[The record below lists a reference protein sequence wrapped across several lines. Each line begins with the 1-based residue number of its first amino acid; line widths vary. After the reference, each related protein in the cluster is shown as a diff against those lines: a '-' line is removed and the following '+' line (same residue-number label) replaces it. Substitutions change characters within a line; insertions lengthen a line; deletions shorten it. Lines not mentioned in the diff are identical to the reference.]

1 MKHLILLLLLFVSN
15 FSLAD
20 AVDVYFGTSGKDA
33 KGIYH
38 AKLNTEKGKLSGIN
52 LTAGVKSPS
61 FLAFHP
67 DRKIIYAAALMEQD
81 HSVVAYAIDENGK
94 LSFINSEVISDSGG
108 THIGV
113 HPSGKF
119 LMTAQYS
126 GGSIAV
132 FPLGKDGRV
141 MPRSQLIEHAGGS
154 GVVPKRQDKSHPHW
168 VGFSPDGRFAMVP
181 DLGLDQIVVYHVQS
195 DQTSIKRIG
204 AIDGV
209 PGGGPRHMRFS
220 VDGEYIFLLN
230 ELALSVSTFAYDS
243 EEGSAELVATTPTLS
258 PAMKKKESF
267 NSSSEILVHPNGK
280 FVYAGNRGSD
290 TVTAF
295 QIDPETGRLYV
306 TDVEPIRGSWPR
318 NINLDSSGRWLLA
331 AGQFSDTVAVFSI
344 DTETGELTFP
354 RGNVFPVPDVTC
366 VLLND

>member
-1 MKHLILLLLLFVSN
+1 MSVSN
-15 FSLAD
+15 FALAD
-20 AVDVYFGTSGKDA
+20 AVDVYFGTGGKDG

-38 AKLNTEKGKLSGIN
+38 SKLDKEKGKLSGIN
-52 LTAGVKSPS
+52 LAAEVKSPG

-67 DRKIIYAAALMEQD
+67 DRKVIYAVAVMEQE
-81 HSVVAYAIDENGK
+81 HSVVAYSISENGD
-94 LSFINSEVISDSGG
+94 LSFINSEMISDGGG
-108 THIGV
+108 THICV

-119 LMTAQYS
+119 LMTVQYS
-126 GGSIAV
+126 GGSVAV
-132 FPLGKDGRV
+132 FPLEKDGRV
-141 MPRSQLIEHAGGS
+141 MARSQLVKHKGGS
-154 GVVPKRQDKSHPHW
+154 GVVPTRQNKPHPHW

-181 DLGLDQIVVYHVQS
+181 DLGLDQIVVYQVQP
-195 DQTSIKRIG
+195 DQTLIKRVG

-230 ELALSVSTFAYDS
+230 ELDLSVSTFAYDS

-258 PAMKKKESF
+258 SAMKKKESF

-295 QIDPETGRLYV
+295 QMDPENGRLDV
-306 TDVEPIRGSWPR
+306 TDIEPIRGSWPR

-331 AGQFSDTVAVFSI
+331 AGQFSDTVAIFSI
-344 DTETGELTFP
+344 DAETGVLTFP
-354 RGNVFPVPDVTC
+354 RGNVFHIPDVTC